1 VALHDTG
8 SAVQLSDTVRAFLAE
23 KRFPVMA
30 TINPDGT
37 PQQSAVWYEL
47 QGDEIMMNTR
57 RGRVKDRNLRRDPRV
72 SLCFEDGYRYLT
84 LRGTVTLIDD
94 QDIAQADIKRLA
106 TRYHGPEIAEQQM
119 RDQFSKEPRVTIRL
133 CVEHVTA
140 YEI

>member
-1 VALHDTG
+1 
-8 SAVQLSDTVRAFLAE
+8 LAE

-30 TINPDGT
+30 TINADGT

-72 SLCFEDGYRYLT
+72 SLCFEDEYRYLA

-106 TRYHGPEIAEQQM
+106 TRYHGSEIAEQQV
-119 RDQFSKEPRVTIRL
+119 RDQFSKEPRVTIKMRI
-133 CVEHVTA
+133 EHVTA